1 MAVSTG
7 SECFSGQIA
16 TASHGRVS
24 APLSIAVVDAC
35 QFGLIGLHGLLTL
48 PALSPTAIAVSAHEQ
63 VESALVAVHPG
74 QACMGYG
81 GGERCLVLRLSAHPA
96 QALQQLL
103 YLEHELMVR
112 AGFRRLVVLSPF
124 GVNNAVRQ
132 VLVCGGVR
140 LPVRIVDA
148 RSPVMW
154 LRRVVLSQGSLSQAG
169 EDELLPQMPALIL
182 SDPERRVLV
191 RTLMEISIH
200 QQARLQHR
208 NNKTLYAQRHNALR
222 KLRASGVADL
232 LRRFVSM

>member
-7 SECFSGQIA
+7 SECFRGKVA

-24 APLSIAVVDAC
+24 APLSIVVVDAC
-35 QFGLIGLHGLLTL
+35 QFGLLGLRRLLTL
-48 PALSPTAIAVSAHEQ
+48 PALSPTAIAVSAHERL
-63 VESALVAVHPG
+63 ESALAAAHHG
-74 QACMGYG
+74 QVIGNG
-81 GGERCLVLRLSAHPA
+81 GGERCLVLRLSARPV

-103 YLEHELMVR
+103 CLDHGLMVR

-154 LRRVVLSQGSLSQAG
+154 LRRVVLSQGALLQAG

>member
-7 SECFSGQIA
+7 SECFRGKVA
-16 TASHGRVS
+16 TAPRGRVS

-35 QFGLIGLHGLLTL
+35 QFGLIGLHSLLTL

-63 VESALVAVHPG
+63 VESALAAADHG
-74 QACMGYG
+74 QVMGHG
-81 GGERCLVLRLSAHPA
+81 GGERRLVLRLSANPA

-103 YLEHELMVR
+103 SLEHGVMVR

-154 LRRVVLSQGSLSQAG
+154 LRRVVLSQGSLLQAG
-169 EDELLPQMPALIL
+169 GDELLPQMPALIL
-182 SDPERRVLV
+182 SDPERRVLA

>member
-1 MAVSTG
+1 
-7 SECFSGQIA
+7 
-16 TASHGRVS
+16 
-24 APLSIAVVDAC
+24 
-35 QFGLIGLHGLLTL
+35 
-48 PALSPTAIAVSAHEQ
+48 
-63 VESALVAVHPG
+63 
-74 QACMGYG
+74 MGYG

>member
-16 TASHGRVS
+16 TASRGRVS

-63 VESALVAVHPG
+63 VESALVAVHLG
-74 QACMGYG
+74 QAGMGYG

-154 LRRVVLSQGSLSQAG
+154 LRRVVLSQAG

-182 SDPERRVLV
+182 SAPERWVLV

-222 KLRASGVADL
+222 KLHASGVADL